1 MFPLCILALLD
12 EDDRAFMEK
21 LYLEYRSLMFQ
32 VAYGMLHETN
42 NTKDAIN
49 SACAS
54 LCKHAPKLKQM
65 ACCKQRAY
73 IVTTIENACRDL
85 MRANAKYVLDD
96 KDEVFHEIPDRDVD
110 VEDAVL
116 CIDSVERLKRALT
129 RLPARERMALEMK
142 YFEGQDDETIARAIG
157 IKTGSVRMAIPRARE
172 HVRKI
177 LEEGGAI

>member
-1 MFPLCILALLD
+1 MFPLFIQALLD
-12 EDDRAFMEK
+12 EDDRAFIEK
-21 LYLEYRSLMFQ
+21 LYLEYRDLMFR
-32 VAYGMLHETN
+32 VAYGMLHDTH

-54 LCKHAPKLKQM
+54 LCKHAQRLKQM

-85 MRANAKYVLDD
+85 MRANAKYVLND
-96 KDEVFHEIPDRDVD
+96 KDEVFNEIPDRNVD

-116 CIDSVERLKRALT
+116 CIDSVERLKRALV
-129 RLPARERMALEMK
+129 RLPVRERIALEMK
-142 YFEGQDDETIARAIG
+142 YFEGQDDETIAQAIG
-157 IKTGSVRMAIPRARE
+157 IKAGSVRTAIPRARE

-177 LEEGGAI
+177 MEEEGDV